1 MENKFIITVPELV
14 SGGTD
19 IESYFSERISR
30 EFGVALDA
38 VNIRELDFAWE
49 IELKEYED
57 GRNI

>member
-38 VNIRELDFAWE
+38 VNIRELDFAWD
-49 IELKEYED
+49 IKLKENED